1 FTNGVT
7 YDSVAGTI
15 TVPAGVTSFDITVD
29 AASDA
34 NVEGDEVYDLS
45 VGGVDATGTITDASS
60 LSVDSV
66 SSDSQAEGNTLTHTV
81 TLSGSSVNAETFAFS
96 LTDDTT
102 SAGDYSN
109 LQFTNGVTYDSVAG
123 TITVPAG
130 VTSFDITVD
139 AASDANVEG
148 DEVYDLSV
156 G

>member
-1 FTNGVT
+1 
-7 YDSVAGTI
+7 
-15 TVPAGVTSFDITVD
+15 
-29 AASDA
+29 
-34 NVEGDEVYDLS
+34 
-45 VGGVDATGTITDASS
+45 
-60 LSVDSV
+60 V

-156 G
+156 GGVDATGTITDASSLSVDSVSSDSQAEGNTLTHTVTLSG